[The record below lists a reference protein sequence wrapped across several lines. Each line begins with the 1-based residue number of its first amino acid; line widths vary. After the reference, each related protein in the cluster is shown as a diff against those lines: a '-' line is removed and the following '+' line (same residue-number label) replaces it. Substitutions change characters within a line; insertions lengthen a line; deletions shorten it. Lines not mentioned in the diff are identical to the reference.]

1 MVACRELSRYGS
13 AMLDRAIIVPDASAL
28 LRLYECDP
36 EDRRRY
42 LVAFNLMRAHIVVA
56 HRTRQ
61 EASRR
66 VTLVKTRNWIAIPH
80 IDRAIQSSFPS
91 ICVLQNVVTTTIA
104 DLAS

>member
-1 MVACRELSRYGS
+1 MVACRELSRYRS

-28 LRLYECDP
+28 LRLECDP

-104 DLAS
+104 NLAS